1 MVQHA
6 LGRWLS
12 AKRSMLVAGG
22 LWPVVKKM
30 PIAGYAG
37 AKS

>member
-6 LGRWLS
+6 LGRWLI
-12 AKRSMLVAGG
+12 AKRAMLVAGC
-22 LWPVVKKM
+22 LWSVVKKM

-37 AKS
+37 AKF